1 MNLVNKKMAK
11 EICYDLKIKWNSE
24 AKVPTLNDK
33 PISEE
38 DFEKLWEVNSM
49 SFIDEVIDVY
59 NKELEP
65 PKWLLEALEVAKSK
79 VLDCAKLKITFCEIN
94 FEKLFPNCDRDIYYM
109 SKKYI
114 LDFFKKEG
122 FHVSL
127 HAIFDGIIV
136 SGWEDKK

>member
-1 MNLVNKKMAK
+1 MAK

-24 AKVPTLNDK
+24 AKVPTLNGK

-59 NKELEP
+59 SKEFEA
-65 PKWLLEALEVAKSK
+65 PKWLLDALEVAKNK
-79 VLDCAKLKITFCEIN
+79 VLRCAKFKKTFCVIN
-94 FEKLFPNCDRDIYYM
+94 FDEIFTDCDTDVCYIA
-109 SKKYI
+109 KKYI
-114 LDFFKKEG
+114 SDFFVKEG
-122 FHVSL
+122 FNVF
-127 HAIFDGIIV
+127 APMFDGIVV